1 MKLTI
6 RTATAADARDFAY
19 VLCESWKEAYKQI
32 ITPEEM
38 ARNTN
43 VEKRAS
49 LLEQWIPSGRGQYF
63 IAYDGERPCG
73 VCSTGPSR
81 DEGMEGFGEV
91 VAIYALASYWGR
103 QVGKPLMD
111 RAVEELRA
119 QGFPN
124 IMLWAF
130 EANARARRF
139 YEKYGF
145 VFDGTYKDS
154 GLNGAK
160 EVRYRLLSK

>member
-1 MKLTI
+1 
-6 RTATAADARDFAY
+6 
-19 VLCESWKEAYKQI
+19 
-32 ITPEEM
+32 
-38 ARNTN
+38 
-43 VEKRAS
+43 
-49 LLEQWIPSGRGQYF
+49 
-63 IAYDGERPCG
+63 
-73 VCSTGPSR
+73 
-81 DEGMEGFGEV
+81 MEGFGEV